1 MARAWRRRR
10 SLLLV
15 SVGLLATGVGIV
27 AHATNLLRA
36 TEQQTIDKRF
46 SIRGPIGV
54 PSNLAIV
61 GIDDQTFS
69 YLTDHNLPSQWPF
82 PRRDEAQVIDNLHR
96 AGARVIA
103 VDIQFTEPTDP
114 ADDNALYNA
123 IGSAG
128 HVVLVTTAVGPGGA
142 TTILGGNA
150 NLRAVGARPANS
162 TVIADSDGVLRRFVY
177 SYQGLQTFP
186 VVVAETATGRPVSPS
201 AFGGSSAPIDFVG
214 RPGSIPTVSFSSVYS
229 GHFNPALFRNKIVFI
244 GATAPTLQ
252 DVHAT
257 AVSGD
262 EEEAGAEIQA
272 NATYTVLNDFPLR
285 DAPGWLTIALVA
297 LLGLV
302 PPLISIRLHRL
313 RALALAVF
321 MGAVYL
327 VVCQLAFNS
336 GLILD
341 VVDPLL
347 ALAVGTVGTLAV
359 LYLSETVERERTRA
373 LFARFVP
380 GGVVDQVLAR
390 TDENLRL
397 GAVERDCTV
406 LFSDLRGFT
415 SFSESL
421 SSERVLAVVNVN
433 LEEMTEA
440 ILAAGG
446 TLIAYAGDG
455 IMALFGAPLE
465 QPDHAD
471 RALIAAREMIGL
483 RLDRF
488 NAWLHEQ
495 GHEKAFRMGVGLH
508 SGTVMAGN
516 VGSDER
522 LEYTAI
528 GDTVNTAS
536 RLEGMTKG
544 TPHML
549 FLSSA
554 TRERLRDPP
563 ADLVFVEELEV
574 RGRANKIGVW
584 SIAEPEASPG
594 GGEGVAT
601 SPQAASS
608 GEAVDGA
615 AVDGAAV
622 GGARTPAGEGP
633 VAPTAP

>member
-1 MARAWRRRR
+1 MTSAAPRPPAPKGRATLAGAWRRRR
-10 SLLLV
+10 TLMLAGV
-15 SVGLLATGVGIV
+15 AVLATGVGL
-27 AHATNLLRA
+27 AAYARGLLRA
-36 TEQQTIDKRF
+36 TEEQTIDARF
-46 SIRGPIGV
+46 SLRGPTGV
-54 PSNLAIV
+54 PPNIAIV
-61 GIDDQTFS
+61 GIDAATFN
-69 YLTDHNLPSQWPF
+69 YLRSHRLPAQWPF

-103 VDIQFTEPTDP
+103 VDIQFTEPSLNP
-114 ADDNALYNA
+114 VDDQLLAAA
-123 IGSAG
+123 ILNAG
-128 HVVLVTTAVGPGGA
+128 HVVLVTNEVGPHGS
-142 TTILGGNA
+142 TSILGGNA
-150 NLRAVGARPANS
+150 NLQALGARPANS
-162 TVIADSDGVLRRFVY
+162 AVIPDSDGVLRRFSY
-177 SYQGLQTFP
+177 SIQGLKTFP
-186 VVVAETATGRPVSPS
+186 VVVAETATGRPVSRS
-201 AFGGSSAPIDFVG
+201 MFGDSSVPIDFAG
-214 RPGSIPTVSFSSVYS
+214 PPGYIPTVSFSSVYS
-229 GHFNPALFRNKIVFI
+229 GDFDPALFRNKIVFI
-244 GATAPTLQ
+244 GATAPVLQ

-257 AVSGD
+257 GVSGSQQ
-262 EEEAGAEIQA
+262 EAGAEIQA
-272 NATYTVLNDFPLR
+272 MATYTVLHDLPLR
-285 DAPGWLTIALVA
+285 DAAGWLTVALIA

-302 PPLISIRLHRL
+302 PPLVSIRLHRL
-313 RALALAVF
+313 RALALALA
-321 MGAVYL
+321 MGAVY
-327 VVCQLAFNS
+327 VVACQLAFNA

-341 VVDPLL
+341 VTYPLL

-390 TDENLRL
+390 ADENLRL

-421 SSERVLAVVNVN
+421 SSEQVLAVVNVN

-455 IMALFGAPLE
+455 IMALFGAPLD

-471 RALIAAREMIGL
+471 RALVAAREMIGP

-488 NAWLHEQ
+488 NAWLHEH
-495 GHEKAFRMGVGLH
+495 GHEHSFRMGIGLH

-554 TRERLRDPP
+554 TRERLVAPP

-584 SIAEPEASPG
+584 SLADG
-594 GGEGVAT
+594 GDAPAAADT
-601 SPQAASS
+601 AAAS
-608 GEAVDGA
+608 
-615 AVDGAAV
+615 
-622 GGARTPAGEGP
+622 REGP

>member
-1 MARAWRRRR
+1 VARAWRRRR
-10 SLLLV
+10 DLLLIA
-15 SVGLLATGVGIV
+15 VGVLATAVGIV
-27 AHATNLLRA
+27 AYATNLLRA

-54 PSNLAIV
+54 PPNLAIV
-61 GIDDQTFS
+61 GIDAATFN
-69 YLTDHNLPSQWPF
+69 YLRSHRLPSQWPF

-96 AGARVIA
+96 AGARVVA

-114 ADDNALYNA
+114 ADDQALANA
-123 IGSAG
+123 ILMAG
-128 HVVLVTTAVGPGGA
+128 HVVLVTTEVGPGGS
-142 TTILGGNA
+142 TEILGGNA
-150 NLRAVGARPANS
+150 NLQALGARPANS
-162 TVIADSDGVLRRFVY
+162 AVIPDSDGVLRRFEY
-177 SYQGLQTFP
+177 SIQGLQTFP
-186 VVVAETATGRPVSPS
+186 VVVAETATGHPVSPS
-201 AFGGSSAPIDFVG
+201 AFGGSSLPIDFVG
-214 RPGSIPTVSFSSVYS
+214 RPGTIPTVSFSTVYS

-244 GATAPTLQ
+244 GATAPVLQ

-257 AVSGD
+257 AVSGS
-262 EEEAGAEIQA
+262 EAEAGAEIQA
-272 NATYTVLNDFPLR
+272 NATYTVLRDFPLR

-297 LLGLV
+297 MLGLV
-302 PPLISIRLHRL
+302 PPLVSIRLHRL
-313 RALALAVF
+313 RALALAVAI
-321 MGAVYL
+321 GVVYL
-327 VVCQLAFNS
+327 VVCQLAFNG

-347 ALAVGTVGTLAV
+347 ALALGTVGTLAV

-488 NAWLHEQ
+488 NAW
-495 GHEKAFRMGVGLH
+495 AC
-508 SGTVMAGN
+508 
-516 VGSDER
+516 
-522 LEYTAI
+522 TAARSWPA
-528 GDTVNTAS
+528 TSAPTSAWS
-536 RLEGMTKG
+536 TRR
-544 TPHML
+544 
-549 FLSSA
+549 SA
-554 TRERLRDPP
+554 TP
-563 ADLVFVEELEV
+563 
-574 RGRANKIGVW
+574 
-584 SIAEPEASPG
+584 
-594 GGEGVAT
+594 
-601 SPQAASS
+601 
-608 GEAVDGA
+608 
-615 AVDGAAV
+615 
-622 GGARTPAGEGP
+622 
-633 VAPTAP
+633 

>member
-1 MARAWRRRR
+1 MG
-10 SLLLV
+10 V
-15 SVGLLATGVGIV
+15 LATGVGLLSY
-27 AHATNLLRA
+27 ATHLLRA
-36 TEQQTIDKRF
+36 TEQQTIDRRF
-46 SIRGPIGV
+46 SIRGPTGV
-54 PSNLAIV
+54 PTDLAIV
-61 GIDDQTFS
+61 GIDAATFD
-69 YLTDHNLPSQWPF
+69 YLRSHHLPSQWPF

-114 ADDNALYNA
+114 TDDDALATAVQN
-123 IGSAG
+123 AG
-128 HVVLVTTAVGPGGA
+128 HVVLVTDEVGPGG
-142 TTILGGNA
+142 TTAILGGNSV
-150 NLRAVGARPANS
+150 LQQLGARPANS
-162 TVIADSDGVLRRFVY
+162 AVIPDSDGVIRRF
-177 SYQGLQTFP
+177 SLSAQGLQTLP
-186 VVVAETATGRPVSPS
+186 VVVVETATGRPISPS
-201 AFGGSSAPIDFVG
+201 AFGGSSVPIDFSG
-214 RPGSIPTVSFSSVYS
+214 PPGYIPTVSFSRVDS
-229 GHFNPALFRNKIVFI
+229 GQFNPAQFRNKIVFI

-257 AVSGD
+257 AVSGSQQ
-262 EEEAGAEIQA
+262 EAGAEVQA
-272 NATYTVLNDFPLR
+272 NATETLLRGLPLR
-285 DAPGWLTIALVA
+285 DAPGWLTVLLVA
-297 LLGLV
+297 VLGLL
-302 PPLISIRLHRL
+302 PPLVSIRLHRL
-313 RALALAVF
+313 RALALAV
-321 MGAVYL
+321 GTGVLYL
-327 VVCQLAFNS
+327 IVCQLAFNA
-336 GLILD
+336 GHILD

-471 RALIAAREMIGL
+471 RALAAAREMIGR

-488 NAWLHEQ
+488 NAWLRDH
-495 GHEKAFRMGVGLH
+495 GHDTGFRMGVGLH

-516 VGSDER
+516 VGSNER

-554 TRERLRDPP
+554 TRDRLIEPP
-563 ADLVFVEELEV
+563 DDLVFVEELEV

-584 SIAEPEASPG
+584 SLAGDDPR
-594 GGEGVAT
+594 
-601 SPQAASS
+601 AAS
-608 GEAVDGA
+608 DTA
-615 AVDGAAV
+615 ATAMAAER
-622 GGARTPAGEGP
+622 AEEPS
-633 VAPTAP
+633 

>member
-1 MARAWRRRR
+1 M
-10 SLLLV
+10 
-15 SVGLLATGVGIV
+15 
-27 AHATNLLRA
+27 
-36 TEQQTIDKRF
+36 
-46 SIRGPIGV
+46 
-54 PSNLAIV
+54 
-61 GIDDQTFS
+61 
-69 YLTDHNLPSQWPF
+69 
-82 PRRDEAQVIDNLHR
+82 
-96 AGARVIA
+96 
-103 VDIQFTEPTDP
+103 
-114 ADDNALYNA
+114 
-123 IGSAG
+123 
-128 HVVLVTTAVGPGGA
+128 
-142 TTILGGNA
+142 
-150 NLRAVGARPANS
+150 
-162 TVIADSDGVLRRFVY
+162 
-177 SYQGLQTFP
+177 
-186 VVVAETATGRPVSPS
+186 
-201 AFGGSSAPIDFVG
+201 
-214 RPGSIPTVSFSSVYS
+214 
-229 GHFNPALFRNKIVFI
+229 FI

-257 AVSGD
+257 AVSGA
-262 EEEAGAEIQA
+262 ELEAGAEIQA
-272 NATYTVLNDFPLR
+272 SATSTLLRDLPLR
-285 DAPGWLTIALVA
+285 DAPDWLTVALVA
-297 LLGLV
+297 LLGLL
-302 PPLISIRLHRL
+302 PPLVSIRLHRL
-313 RALALAVF
+313 RALTFALF
-321 MGAVYL
+321 MGVLYL
-327 VVCQLAFNS
+327 VVCQLAFDAGS
-336 GLILD
+336 ILD

-347 ALAVGTVGTLAV
+347 ALAIGTVGTLAV

-471 RALIAAREMIGL
+471 RALAAAREMIGP

-495 GHEKAFRMGVGLH
+495 GHETGFRMGVGLH

-516 VGSDER
+516 VGSNER

-549 FLSSA
+549 FLSSG
-554 TRERLRDPP
+554 TRDRLRAPP

-574 RGRANKIGVW
+574 RGRAQKIGVW
-584 SIAEPEASPG
+584 SLAGEPEDL
-594 GGEGVAT
+594 VA
-601 SPQAASS
+601 AAPDRAGAQESS
-608 GEAVDGA
+608 
-615 AVDGAAV
+615 
-622 GGARTPAGEGP
+622 
-633 VAPTAP
+633 

>member
-1 MARAWRRRR
+1 MTPTAPREPAPTGGATLAGAWRRRR
-10 SLLLV
+10 TLMLAGVAVLATA
-15 SVGLLATGVGIV
+15 VGLIAYGT
-27 AHATNLLRA
+27 HLLRA
-36 TEQQTIDKRF
+36 TEEQTIDARF
-46 SIRGPIGV
+46 SIRGPIRS
-54 PSNLAIV
+54 PSNIAIV
-61 GIDDQTFS
+61 GIDTPTFD
-69 YLTDHNLPSQWPF
+69 YFRGRGMPAQWPF
-82 PRRDEAQVIDNLHR
+82 PRTYEAQVIDNLHR

-103 VDIQFTEPTDP
+103 VDIQFTDPSLNP
-114 ADDNALYNA
+114 ADDQALANA
-123 IGSAG
+123 IAGAG
-128 HVVLVTTAVGPGGA
+128 HVVLVTDEVLSDGDTG
-142 TTILGGNA
+142 ILGGDA
-150 NLRAVGARPANS
+150 VLRQLGARPANS
-162 TVIADSDGVLRRFVY
+162 TVIYDSDGVLRRFLY
-177 SYQGLQTFP
+177 SFQGLLSFP
-186 VVVAETATGRPVSPS
+186 VVVAEVATGRRVSSSP
-201 AFGGSSAPIDFVG
+201 FGGPDGSVPIDFVG
-214 RPGSIPTVSFSSVYS
+214 PPGSIPTVSFSTVYS
-229 GHFNPALFRNKIVFI
+229 GRFDPALFRNKIVFI
-244 GATAPTLQ
+244 GATAETLQ
-252 DVHAT
+252 DLHQT
-257 AVSGD
+257 AVSGT
-262 EEEAGAEIQA
+262 ESEAGAEVQA
-272 NATYTVLNDFPLR
+272 NATNTVLEDVPLR
-285 DAPGWLTIALVA
+285 DAHGWLTVALIA
-297 LLGLV
+297 LLGLA

-313 RALALAVF
+313 RALALALA
-321 MGAVYL
+321 MGAVYI
-327 VVCQLAFNS
+327 VACQLAFNA

-341 VVDPLL
+341 VTYPLL

-390 TDENLRL
+390 ADENLRL

-421 SSERVLAVVNVN
+421 SSEQVLAVVNVN

-455 IMALFGAPLE
+455 IMALFGAPLD

-471 RALIAAREMIGL
+471 RALVAAREMIGP

-488 NAWLHEQ
+488 NAWLHEH
-495 GHEKAFRMGVGLH
+495 GHDHRFRMGIGLH

-554 TRERLRDPP
+554 TRERLAAPP

-584 SIAEPEASPG
+584 SIADG
-594 GGEGVAT
+594 GGA
-601 SPQAASS
+601 PAA
-608 GEAVDGA
+608 GGTDAEA
-615 AVDGAAV
+615 
-622 GGARTPAGEGP
+622 PAHEGP

>member
-10 SLLLV
+10 VLLLIT
-15 SVGLLATGVGIV
+15 VGVLATAIGI
-27 AHATNLLRA
+27 ASHATHLLRG
-36 TEQQTIDKRF
+36 TEEQTIDTRF
-46 SIRGPIGV
+46 SIRGPIAT
-54 PSNLAIV
+54 PSNIAIV
-61 GIDDQTFS
+61 GIDGITFS
-69 YLTDHNLPSQWPF
+69 YLLHHDPSGSQWPF
-82 PRRDEAQVIDNLHR
+82 PRHEEAQVIDNLHR

-114 ADDNALYNA
+114 TDDDDLYTA
-123 IGSAG
+123 IANAG
-128 HVVLVTTAVGPGGA
+128 HVVLVTTDVGKGGS
-142 TTILGGNA
+142 TSILGGNA
-150 NLRAVGARPANS
+150 NLAAAGARPANS
-162 TVIADSDGVLRRFVY
+162 TAIPDSDGVIRRFVY
-177 SYQGLQTFP
+177 SYQDLETFP
-186 VVVAETATGRPVSPS
+186 VVVAETATGHAVSPK
-201 AFGGSSAPIDFVG
+201 AFGGSSVPIDFVG
-214 RPGSIPTVSFSSVYS
+214 PPGSIPTYSFSTVYS
-229 GHFNPALFRNKIVFI
+229 GHFNPALFRNRIVFI
-244 GATAPTLQ
+244 GATDPTLQ

-257 AVSGD
+257 AVSGS
-262 EEEAGAEIQA
+262 EQEAGAEIQA
-272 NATYTVLNDFPLR
+272 NATDTVLRGFPLR
-285 DAPGWLTIALVA
+285 DVPGWVTIALIA
-297 LLGLV
+297 LLGLL
-302 PPLISIRLHRL
+302 PPLVSIRLHRL
-313 RALALAVF
+313 RALVLALVVGVA
-321 MGAVYL
+321 YL
-327 VVCQLAFNS
+327 VAAQLAFDA
-336 GLILD
+336 GRILN
-341 VVDPLL
+341 VTDPLL
-347 ALAVGTVGTLAV
+347 ALAIGTVGTLAV
-359 LYLSETVERERTRA
+359 LDLSETVERERTRA

-488 NAWLHEQ
+488 NAWLHEH
-495 GHEKAFRMGVGLH
+495 GHEKSFRMGVGLH

-536 RLEGMTKG
+536 RMEGMTKG

-554 TRERLRDPP
+554 TRERLKQPP
-563 ADLVFVEELEV
+563 DDLVFVEELEV

-584 SIAEPEASPG
+584 SIAEPGDSAADAPG
-594 GGEGVAT
+594 DARSG
-601 SPQAASS
+601 PAAA
-608 GEAVDGA
+608 GDGTGA
-615 AVDGAAV
+615 AAG
-622 GGARTPAGEGP
+622 TPSPSSEGP